1 MPAFAL
7 PILGVL
13 RGIPRW
19 VWLLLAVAL
28 AFRFAVNWHAGKI
41 EALEKAA
48 YGRGVTDT
56 VAAAAQLQAERAR
69 LDAAIAAELRNRHD
83 EENRRIAAAADR
95 LRLRGPGKAACPDPS
110 GLPAGTGRHGA
121 AGRSADAAVDRV
133 PDTARPE
140 LIAMPFAGTVAF
152 GGQHDGFR
160 TEALSWR
167 EWHRRF
173 TAERERLSASADS
186 NADLAADKH

>member
-41 EALEKAA
+41 DALEKAA

-56 VAAAAQLQAERAR
+56 SAAMAR
-69 LDAAIAAELRNRHD
+69 LQRQRERIDAAIAAELRNRHD
-83 EENRRIAAAADR
+83 EENRRIAADADR
-95 LRLRGPGKAACPDPS
+95 LRLRGPGKAACPDPRVVPV
-110 GLPAGTGRHGA
+110 GAGRHGA

-133 PDTARPE
+133 PDPAGPE
-140 LIAMPFAGTVAF
+140 LIAMPFVGAIAF

-173 TAERERLSASADS
+173 TAEWKRSRAAADS
-186 NADLAADKH
+186 KTLTSQ